1 MESILFTWKRKIME
15 KEILYNDRIKKTI
28 ETYSVAAKAYQDK
41 FMDMDLYNDTFL
53 LPILPPRR
61 M

>member
-1 MESILFTWKRKIME
+1 ME